1 MLKNTNPDQGE
12 LNEAQNNQN
21 EYSYNSIM
29 LSQSENSNEN
39 FNSPQTEST
48 SNIDEI
54 NYLNKKL
61 SENRKKFQKL
71 VMIIAEYEQKMK
83 NFVQMINSNDEV
95 KEVLY
100 KNGISIN

>member
-1 MLKNTNPDQGE
+1 
-12 LNEAQNNQN
+12 
-21 EYSYNSIM
+21 M

-48 SNIDEI
+48 SNMDQI

-61 SENRKKFQKL
+61 SENRIKFQKL

>member
-1 MLKNTNPDQGE
+1 
-12 LNEAQNNQN
+12 
-21 EYSYNSIM
+21 M

-48 SNIDEI
+48 SNIDQI

-61 SENRKKFQKL
+61 SENRIKFQKL

>member
-1 MLKNTNPDQGE
+1 MDQ
-12 LNEAQNNQN
+12 
-21 EYSYNSIM
+21 
-29 LSQSENSNEN
+29 
-39 FNSPQTEST
+39 
-48 SNIDEI
+48 I

-61 SENRKKFQKL
+61 SENRIKFQKL

>member
-1 MLKNTNPDQGE
+1 MNK
-12 LNEAQNNQN
+12 N

-29 LSQSENSNEN
+29 LNQSENSNEN

>member
-1 MLKNTNPDQGE
+1 
-12 LNEAQNNQN
+12 
-21 EYSYNSIM
+21 M

>member
-1 MLKNTNPDQGE
+1 
-12 LNEAQNNQN
+12 
-21 EYSYNSIM
+21 M

-48 SNIDEI
+48 SNIDQI

-61 SENRKKFQKL
+61 SENRVKFQKL

>member
-1 MLKNTNPDQGE
+1 MLN
-12 LNEAQNNQN
+12 
-21 EYSYNSIM
+21 
-29 LSQSENSNEN
+29 QSENSNEN